1 MLKIAKRSLFLIG
14 LFFVAQLSAASGI
27 QQSDLSVTNAFFYVP
42 LGKSKESMAFFTLTN
57 NTGSD
62 IRVTGVKSAAAQQ
75 IVLMPES
82 TLLVP
87 AHQSVALKAS
97 GRYLKINGLKN
108 RLTTGDELHL
118 VLSLSN
124 GRSVV
129 VVALAKSA
137 YDQMHSQ

>member
-1 MLKIAKRSLFLIG
+1 MLKRVNRSLLLIG
-14 LFFVAQLSAASGI
+14 LFFVAQLAVASGV
-27 QQSDLSVTNAFFYVP
+27 QQSGLSVTNAFFYVP
-42 LGKSKESMAFFTLTN
+42 LGTSKESMAFFTLTN
-57 NTGSD
+57 NTNTD
-62 IRVTGVKSAAAQQ
+62 IRVTGVKSTAAQQ
-75 IVLMPES
+75 VVLMPEP

-124 GRSVV
+124 GRNMV

-137 YDQMHSQ
+137 YDQTHGH